1 MTTIDRLEID
11 KLGRPAGFEYAANF
25 AHVGKG
31 EFCGAGRG
39 TYFRQVDGNQAGIA
53 RVVELVACDV
63 AQQIEDFPE
72 LGENRAF
79 MVGDCIGSDVF
90 ECWCRETEQPA
101 GLFELGV
108 LVAAVRSSQ
117 GGSFRILQ
125 LIGDPHWELNLSP
138 ALLFE
143 YEEVATI
150 HAKKFWPEPGRLND
164 LLDFL
169 IANSNRPK
177 ISYSWRPFLGDADD
191 DIILELAVAARA
203 DFIVTHNVR
212 DFAGAEQF
220 GVGVLT
226 PAEFLR
232 RLETKI

>member
-1 MTTIDRLEID
+1 M
-11 KLGRPAGFEYAANF
+11 KPF
-25 AHVGKG
+25 
-31 EFCGAGRG
+31 
-39 TYFRQVDGNQAGIA
+39 QVVLDT
-53 RVVELVACDV
+53 
-63 AQQIEDFPE
+63 
-72 LGENRAF
+72 
-79 MVGDCIGSDVF
+79 S
-90 ECWCRETEQPA
+90 
-101 GLFELGV
+101 V

-117 GGSFRILQ
+117 GASFRILQ

-177 ISYSWRPFLGDADD
+177 ISYSWRPILRDADD
-191 DIILELAVAARA
+191 DMIFELAVAARA
-203 DFIVTHNVR
+203 NFIVTHNIR

-220 GVGVLT
+220 GIGVLT

-232 RLETKI
+232 KLESKT